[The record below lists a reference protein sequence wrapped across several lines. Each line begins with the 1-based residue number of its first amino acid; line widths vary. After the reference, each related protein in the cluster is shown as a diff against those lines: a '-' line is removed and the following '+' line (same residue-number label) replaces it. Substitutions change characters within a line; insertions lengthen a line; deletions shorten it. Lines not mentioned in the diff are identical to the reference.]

1 MCFSISNSCC
11 SNLGEL
17 KCCENFFCS
26 ISLTLE
32 IPLGS
37 QTLSTSCGNFS
48 LHPQACWDLHSA
60 AKLTRA
66 QLLPQWHANAQRGHA
81 SLEPSGHSLEP
92 QNWHLLFLNWATVS
106 HAVNIYLKLN
116 TTEKETRKSLW
127 AHSYLWFYK
136 MAKPG
141 VKYLTVTCAIVW
153 RIWLY

>member
-1 MCFSISNSCC
+1 MLRKLF
-11 SNLGEL
+11 LF
-17 KCCENFFCS
+17 NFFDS
-26 ISLTLE
+26 WDSSGVSDTKHFLWQLFSSSSGLLRSSLSSKADT
-32 IPLGS
+32 
-37 QTLSTSCGNFS
+37 CW
-48 LHPQACWDLHSA
+48 HP
-60 AKLTRA
+60 T

-141 VKYLTVTCAIVW
+141 VKYLTITCAIVW